1 MKLKTRLFYKLLSIA
16 LLFGVGLVIAGVI
29 FPILNIV
36 LRKPSAKQ
44 QRDWLKMLWLQWFSA
59 IVGLRISQTGKPS
72 GHYGLL
78 VCNHISWLDI
88 IVLGRYFPAYFVA
101 KSDIMNW
108 PVIGYLAKQGGTIF
122 IRRGDKQ
129 QVKATAEVM
138 AWHLKQKSMVIA
150 FPEGTT
156 TNGED
161 VLPFHAS
168 LFQPALLT
176 KSAIHVVA
184 LQYAGA
190 AKALAPFI
198 GEETFIPHLIK
209 MLSMEKIDV
218 HIEFISSINVSGKS
232 RLSLSNEA
240 RELISARIW
249 AENSKLKSF
258 QTSC

>member
-1 MKLKTRLFYKLLSIA
+1 MKLKARLFFRLLSIV
-16 LLFGVGLVIAGVI
+16 LLFSVGLIIAGII
-29 FPILNIV
+29 FPILNVV
-36 LRKPSAKQ
+36 LRTPDAKQ

-59 IVGLRISQTGKPS
+59 IVGLRITQTGKPS
-72 GHYGLL
+72 DRFGLL

-101 KSDIMNW
+101 KSDIMKW

-129 QVKATAEVM
+129 QVKATAEAMV
-138 AWHLKQKSMVIA
+138 WHLKQKSMVVA

-156 TNGED
+156 TNGDE

-184 LQYAGA
+184 LHYVGE

-198 GEETFIPHLIK
+198 GEETFVPHLIK
-209 MLSMEKIDV
+209 MLSLEKIEV
-218 HIEFISSINVSGKS
+218 HVDFISSINASGRD
-232 RLSLSNEA
+232 RLSLSTEA
-240 RELISARIW
+240 RGLISGRIL
-249 AENSKLKSF
+249 AERQDKIIASR
-258 QTSC
+258 C